1 MKKIL
6 FVIPTLRMGG
16 AEKALVSLL
25 KSLDQSLVEV
35 DLFLFESGG
44 VLQKEVPEWVNIIEA
59 DDLTKAMTLEARFYL
74 KQLAKKGHIIAALS
88 RLWTSLAN
96 KVGYKQFSWDI
107 LKMFIP
113 NLDKS
118 YDVAIGYLEGT
129 TDFFVIDKVKADRK
143 IGWIHTD
150 LTKKRIS
157 QEEVKY
163 YNCFD
168 YLVTIS
174 EKCKNAA
181 NETIPGIDNKISV
194 LENLVLPDEVYRK
207 AEEQVDLNWKECL
220 QLVTV
225 GRFEYDKGIDIA
237 AQAAK
242 ILKDKGTEFEW
253 HVLGTGSQEKMIKKY
268 ICDNNIEDVF
278 ILHGMVSN
286 PYPYIKKADL
296 IIQPSRNEGKS
307 IVLDESKILGKAI
320 VVTDYSSVGDQIKDN
335 ETGIIVKIDP
345 QNIVD
350 GIEKLIN
357 NTDLKEKIENNCLV
371 ERNHINI
378 IIKQFYKI
386 IGI

>member
-1 MKKIL
+1 
-6 FVIPTLRMGG
+6 
-16 AEKALVSLL
+16 
-25 KSLDQSLVEV
+25 
-35 DLFLFESGG
+35 
-44 VLQKEVPEWVNIIEA
+44 
-59 DDLTKAMTLEARFYL
+59 MTLEARFYL

-181 NETIPGIDNKISV
+181 NETIPGIDNKIGV